1 MSVIAAVVL
10 GEKLEND
17 FKFDHKLTEES
28 TGGTLEVHSRGQ
40 FSNIIDLD
48 KADYVKV
55 CMRRRAQVGYWQCTA
70 VDSSLI

>member
-1 MSVIAAVVL
+1 MF
-10 GEKLEND
+10 EDED
-17 FKFDHKLTEES
+17 
-28 TGGTLEVHSRGQ
+28 TGGILAVHSRGQ

-55 CMRRRAQVGYWQCTA
+55 RMRIRAELGHWQCTV

>member
-1 MSVIAAVVL
+1 MSVFAVIVL
-10 GEKLEND
+10 GEIVERD
-17 FKFDHKLTEES
+17 FNFDHKTTEES

-55 CMRRRAQVGYWQCTA
+55 CMRMRAQVGHLKYI
-70 VDSSLI
+70 VVKRSLS

>member
-1 MSVIAAVVL
+1 MF
-10 GEKLEND
+10 EDED
-17 FKFDHKLTEES
+17 
-28 TGGTLEVHSRGQ
+28 TGGTLAVHSRGQ

-55 CMRRRAQVGYWQCTA
+55 CMRRRAQVGHCKYTV

>member
-1 MSVIAAVVL
+1 MYEDE
-10 GEKLEND
+10 G
-17 FKFDHKLTEES
+17 
-28 TGGTLEVHSRGQ
+28 TGGILAVHSRGQ

-55 CMRRRAQVGYWQCTA
+55 CMRMRAQVGHRKCTV

>member
-1 MSVIAAVVL
+1 MYEDE
-10 GEKLEND
+10 G
-17 FKFDHKLTEES
+17 
-28 TGGTLEVHSRGQ
+28 TGGILAVHSRGQ

-55 CMRRRAQVGYWQCTA
+55 CMRMRAQVGYWQCTV

>member
-1 MSVIAAVVL
+1 MY
-10 GEKLEND
+10 
-17 FKFDHKLTEES
+17 EEEG
-28 TGGTLEVHSRGQ
+28 TGGILAVHSRGQ

-55 CMRRRAQVGYWQCTA
+55 CIRRRALGHWKCTV

>member
-1 MSVIAAVVL
+1 MF
-10 GEKLEND
+10 EDED
-17 FKFDHKLTEES
+17 
-28 TGGTLEVHSRGQ
+28 TGGILAVHSRGQ

-55 CMRRRAQVGYWQCTA
+55 RMRIRAELGYWQCTV

>member
-1 MSVIAAVVL
+1 MSVFAAVVL

-17 FKFDHKLTEES
+17 FKVDHKLTEES

-55 CMRRRAQVGYWQCTA
+55 CMRMRAKVGHWKWTV

>member
-1 MSVIAAVVL
+1 MYEDE
-10 GEKLEND
+10 G
-17 FKFDHKLTEES
+17 

-48 KADYVKV
+48 KTDYVKV
-55 CMRRRAQVGYWQCTA
+55 CMRMRAQVEHWKYTV

>member
-1 MSVIAAVVL
+1 MYEDE
-10 GEKLEND
+10 G
-17 FKFDHKLTEES
+17 
-28 TGGTLEVHSRGQ
+28 TGGILAVHSRGQ

-55 CMRRRAQVGYWQCTA
+55 CMRARRAQVGHWKCTV